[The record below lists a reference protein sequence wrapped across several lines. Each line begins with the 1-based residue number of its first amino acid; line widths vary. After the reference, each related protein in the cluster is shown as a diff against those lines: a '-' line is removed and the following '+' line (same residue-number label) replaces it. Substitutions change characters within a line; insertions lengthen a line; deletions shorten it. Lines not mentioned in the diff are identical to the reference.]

1 MITQDE
7 LPAVFKMALIA
18 LKNDFRGVAREIGIP
33 EGELRKLR
41 QDIKEVLG
49 EEEENA

>member
-7 LPAVFKMALIA
+7 LPAVLKMALIA
-18 LKNDFRGVAREIGIP
+18 LKKDFRGVARELGIA

-49 EEEENA
+49 VQEIE

>member
-18 LKNDFRGVAREIGIP
+18 LKNDFRGVARQIGMA

-49 EEEENA
+49 VQEID

>member
-7 LPAVFKMALIA
+7 LPAVLKIALIA
-18 LKNDFRGVAREIGIP
+18 LKNDFRCVALELGMA

-49 EEEENA
+49 VQEIE

>member
-18 LKNDFRGVAREIGIP
+18 LNNDFRGVALEIGMA

-41 QDIKEVLG
+41 QDIKELLF
-49 EEEENA
+49 E

>member
-1 MITQDE
+1 MITQNE
-7 LPAVFKMALIA
+7 LPAVLKMALIA
-18 LKNDFRGVAREIGIP
+18 LQNDFRGVARELGMA

-49 EEEENA
+49 VQEIK

>member
-18 LKNDFRGVAREIGIP
+18 LKNDFRGVARQIGMA

-41 QDIKEVLG
+41 QDINEVLG
-49 EEEENA
+49 VQEID